1 MSEEKGKIRHIVTRI
16 ISIFALFIG
25 IANLLCGLLIVLFT
39 YWVIFCALEYFK
51 YDFELIGDGLAYYAY
66 LLFTICLRIAAIGL
80 PLSIVTLFVERNKCL
95 RLLPLIFVLA
105 GCLVP
110 ATFACILCLLGCN
123 PFYWKESIIIY

>member
-1 MSEEKGKIRHIVTRI
+1 MSEEKKKETNIGAKN

-25 IANLLCGLLIVLFT
+25 IANLLCGLLIVPFT

-51 YDFELIGDGLAYYAY
+51 YDFELIGNGLAFYAY
-66 LLFTICLRIAAIGL
+66 LLFTICLGIAAIGL
-80 PLSIVTLFVERNKCL
+80 PLSVVTLFIERNKCL

-110 ATFACILCLLGCN
+110 ATFACILCLLGFN
-123 PFYWKESIIIY
+123 PFYWKESIIC